1 MRAHTNPRARAFAPA
16 VHHPEIE
23 CRIRSRIDRTAD
35 SERYRA
41 IDSIGGE
48 GEQRAARRQDAT
60 TTETT
65 NTMMM
70 TTSVTNA
77 ARARAMPTK
86 RVEVRTRAR

>member
-23 CRIRSRIDRTAD
+23 CRIRSRIDRPLTRRD
-35 SERYRA
+35 TERFGFDWWR
-41 IDSIGGE
+41 GGTTR
-48 GEQRAARRQDAT
+48 GETSGRDDDRDDD
-60 TTETT
+60 
-65 NTMMM
+65 TMMTM
-70 TTSVTNA
+70 TSVTNA